1 MKRLAYILPV
11 LGFFALA
18 VFLFASLKTPPPAAM
33 RSALIGKPAPATTL
47 PPLDPGQA
55 GLVPGNFAAKG
66 QVTIV
71 NVFASWCIPCREEAP
86 ALARLAR
93 IRGLRLIGIAYK
105 DKPDAARAFLA
116 QYGNPFE
123 TVALDADGR
132 AGIDWGISGVPES
145 FVIDSH
151 GIVRGHFGPLTE
163 TGLLVDVL
171 PAIALAAARR

>member
-1 MKRLAYILPV
+1 MKRLFYILPV

-18 VFLFASLKTPPPAAM
+18 VFLAVSLRTPPPAAM

-47 PPLDPGQA
+47 PPLDPGRP
-55 GLVPGNFAAKG
+55 GLVPGALAAKDR
-66 QVTIV
+66 VTIV

-86 ALARLAR
+86 ALAQLAR
-93 IRGLRLIGIAYK
+93 ARGVRLIGIAYK
-105 DKPDAARAFLA
+105 DKPEAARAFLA

-123 TVALDADGR
+123 TVALDSDGR

-151 GIVRGHFGPLTE
+151 GIVRGHFGPLTQD
-163 TGLLVDVL
+163 GLVLDLL
-171 PAIALAAARR
+171 PAIARAAAAN